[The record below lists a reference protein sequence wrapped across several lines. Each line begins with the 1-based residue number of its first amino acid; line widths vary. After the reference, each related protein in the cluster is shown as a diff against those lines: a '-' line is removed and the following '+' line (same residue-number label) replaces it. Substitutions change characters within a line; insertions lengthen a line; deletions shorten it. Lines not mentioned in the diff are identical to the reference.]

1 LRRVLAYIEQLLA
14 VGFVVVALWLLWQA
28 IGAWSLSGYVERA
41 RLALHSGLYNAALTQ
56 VDEALARSD
65 APALHLMR
73 GAIQAA
79 QLEFAAASS
88 EFLKVLKENPT
99 SSAARIGR
107 ATCILETLPDDPKE
121 REKARIR
128 AKALLE
134 GANGGDAK
142 VALAAIALSEN
153 NLKQAEQLLLSA
165 GTSRLTLHGLIAYYI
180 TRSQVESLLGHHLEA
195 MACARRAIAL
205 LPKRYGHSPKQCG
218 GFYHRTFTC
227 ALTCLINAA
236 VRYTQT
242 ATHDSFPKIAAEI
255 EKIFGRDA
263 DKNFGIAANFWKDRH
278 QTFLVYLSLGNA
290 AYKVGRYEEALAC
303 YKEALRRRSR
313 KRPEFLWII
322 LLNKALTYRALSAT
336 PNLRPG
342 ARRGYLRQGCE
353 CYAQVA
359 LDRKAPKRLRYW
371 AHLAAAQ
378 CLFEMNDFSGARR
391 HAERA
396 FDLADPHKGLSQTY
410 PLLAMAVCA
419 DKEGKA
425 STAVKLYKRALVIGD
440 LKNAADVK
448 RRIAQLQRRKKR

>member
-1 LRRVLAYIEQLLA
+1 MAHIERLFG
-14 VGFVVVALWLLWQA
+14 VGFVIVALWLLWEA
-28 IGAWSLSGYVERA
+28 ADWWLLEGYVERA
-41 RLALHSGLYNAALTQ
+41 RLAFHSGLLSAALAQ

-65 APALHLMR
+65 TPALHQMR
-73 GAIQAA
+73 GSILSA
-79 QLEFAAASS
+79 QLEFSAASA
-88 EFLKVLKENPT
+88 EFLKVLKENPV
-99 SSAARIGR
+99 SSAAKIGL
-107 ATCILETLPDDPKE
+107 ATCILETLPDDNKAGE
-121 REKARIR
+121 RKRVR

-134 GANGGDAK
+134 GTDAEDAK

-153 NLKQAEQLLLSA
+153 NIKQAEQLLLSVR
-165 GTSRLTLHGLIAYYI
+165 TSRLTLNGLIAYYI
-180 TRSQVESLLGHHLEA
+180 TRSQVESLVGHHLDA
-195 MACARRAIAL
+195 MACARRAITL
-205 LPKRYGHSPKQCG
+205 LPKQYGRSPKQCG
-218 GFYHRTFTC
+218 AFYRRTFTC
-227 ALTCLINAA
+227 AVTCLINAA
-236 VRYTQT
+236 VRYTQS
-242 ATHDSFPKIAAEI
+242 ATHDSFPKVADDI
-255 EKIFGRDA
+255 EKNFGHNA
-263 DKNFGIAANFWKDRH
+263 DKNFGVAANFWKDRH

-290 AYKVGRYEEALAC
+290 GYKVGRYEEALAC

-313 KRPEFLWII
+313 KRPDFLWII

-359 LDRKAPKRLRYW
+359 LNRKAPKRLRYW

-396 FDLADPHKGLSQTY
+396 FDLADPQKGFSQTY